1 MILPRLRV
9 GPLCLVVRFVFSN
22 FINYQSN
29 FYQFFTQSIKPSAR
43 EQSALT
49 SDLLLREPSE
59 REPSVLPKVGS
70 EVVSPK
76 PSSAAAPSVSPRA
89 ADATAPESTAP
100 NTIIFRPTIIVV
112 QNVFTI
118 PPALLAQLQAAGGA
132 GALQSLVTVQNQEVF
147 IFPSSVQVSSLAAAY
162 PASAGSPSQPF
173 LHIQGAGS
181 AEGASKS
188 SSTKASTAGASSAPS
203 GSKKK

>member
-1 MILPRLRV
+1 MA
-9 GPLCLVVRFVFSN
+9 G
-22 FINYQSN
+22 Q
-29 FYQFFTQSIKPSAR
+29 PSVPGREPSQREPSKADAPSGIGKEASVR

-59 REPSVLPKVGS
+59 REQSVLPKVGS

-76 PSSAAAPSVSPRA
+76 PSSAAAAPSVSPRA
-89 ADATAPESTAP
+89 ADATAPESGAP

-132 GALQSLVTVQNQEVF
+132 GPLLQSLVTMQNQEVF
-147 IFPSSVQVSSLAAAY
+147 IYPNSVQVSSLAAAY
-162 PASAGSPSQPF
+162 PVPASSAGSPSQPF
-173 LHIQGAGS
+173 LRIHGTGS
-181 AEGASKS
+181 GEGASKDNP
-188 SSTKASTAGASSAPS
+188 TKASPTDASSALS